1 MSSKI
6 TGTLE
11 VDYGLLDSMGNL
23 ARHPTPVGTRAS
35 ESSQQISLEETES
48 GLRLAP
54 YDTGFDANERSYGS
68 VSPRDAYRCWNAL
81 GSCTPRGSLMY
92 LLRLVCFLTL
102 LGVTAA
108 LFIFA
113 VDLAVHGL
121 EELRMKISRLAGRF
135 AGYIL
140 YVVSGVALCL
150 LSTFWCA
157 VLSTEA
163 EGSGLPQ
170 MKSILSGFY
179 DKMRSALELRVL
191 FAKALGL
198 ICAIG
203 GGLPVG
209 WEGPNVHIA
218 CIIAHQ
224 FYRLGVF
231 KELCT
236 DRALRLQTLAAAC
249 AVGLASSFGAPL
261 GGVLYSI
268 ETIASFYL
276 VQAFWK
282 GVLSAL
288 SGAIVYE
295 LLYTT
300 PLVEAFEGTN
310 FDASDVSRTQTLLY
324 AILGALMG
332 VLGALFIRCV
342 RSIYELRMRHYPGT
356 NRYFLV
362 GVVALFASALQYP
375 FRLFALDPRATIND
389 LFKAVPLY
397 QTDHFGW
404 TELIL
409 MPIIKFILVALSI
422 GLPLPAGVFVPS
434 FLIGA
439 GFGRLYGELMR
450 VVFGNAIVP
459 GSYAVVGAAA
469 FTAGVTR
476 ALSCAVIIFEVTG
489 QIRHLVPVLISVL
502 LAVIVGNA
510 FNRSLYETLVLMK
523 HLPYMPILR
532 RDRSPEMTAREIM
545 HPIEGEPHLFPDSE
559 PQHIKG
565 ILEKFPNRLVFPV
578 IDANG
583 YLLGA
588 ISRKEIVD
596 RLQHVL
602 EDVPE
607 PIAGHRTLVLLDAA
621 DLSENIEGLVD
632 ETPSGEHSSKGKR
645 TATVLEPTSSLV
657 VPCDVSPIVV
667 TSYSLVRQLHFLF
680 VMLMPSMIY
689 VTERGKLVGI
699 VEREDVAYGYREP
712 EQTS

>member
-1 MSSKI
+1 LSK
-6 TGTLE
+6 
-11 VDYGLLDSMGNL
+11 
-23 ARHPTPVGTRAS
+23 
-35 ESSQQISLEETES
+35 
-48 GLRLAP
+48 
-54 YDTGFDANERSYGS
+54 
-68 VSPRDAYRCWNAL
+68 
-81 GSCTPRGSLMY
+81 
-92 LLRLVCFLTL
+92 
-102 LGVTAA
+102 
-108 LFIFA
+108 
-113 VDLAVHGL
+113 
-121 EELRMKISRLAGRF
+121 
-135 AGYIL
+135 
-140 YVVSGVALCL
+140 
-150 LSTFWCA
+150 
-157 VLSTEA
+157 EA

-179 DKMRSALELRVL
+179 DKMKTALELRVL

-209 WEGPNVHIA
+209 WEGPNVHIS

-224 FYRLGVF
+224 FYKIHFFRD
-231 KELCT
+231 LCT

-282 GVLSAL
+282 SILSAL

-300 PLVEAFEGTN
+300 PLVEAFEGTS
-310 FDASDVSRTQTLLY
+310 FDPSDVSRTQILLY
-324 AILGALMG
+324 A
-332 VLGALFIRCV
+332 VLGAIMGALGAFFIRCV
-342 RSIYELRMRHYPGT
+342 RSIYELRMKHYPGT
-356 NRYFLV
+356 NRYMLV
-362 GVVALFASALQYP
+362 GGVAFLAAALQYP
-375 FRLFALDPRATIND
+375 FRLFALDPRAAIND

-397 QTDHFGW
+397 MTDHFGW
-404 TELIL
+404 AELVL
-409 MPIIKFILVALSI
+409 LPLVKFVLVALSI

-450 VVFGNAIVP
+450 MLFGDVVIP

-476 ALSCAVIIFEVTG
+476 AISCAVIIFEVTG
-489 QIRHLVPVLISVL
+489 QIRHLVPVIISVL

-532 RDRSPEMTAREIM
+532 RDRTPEMTAQDIM
-545 HPIEGEPHLFPDSE
+545 RPIESEPHFRPDSE
-559 PQHIKG
+559 PSYVRKA
-565 ILEKFPNRLVFPV
+565 LEKFPTRLVFPV
-578 IDANG
+578 IDSNG
-583 YLLGA
+583 FLLGA
-588 ISRKEIVD
+588 VSRRAISN
-596 RLQHVL
+596 RLHCALQDST
-602 EDVPE
+602 ESTE
-607 PIAGHRTLVLLDAA
+607 NQNTLVLLDAA

-632 ETPSGEHSSKGKR
+632 ETPSGEHSSKGKVP
-645 TATVLEPTSSLV
+645 ATLLESSSSVVL
-657 VPCDVSPIVV
+657 PCDVSPIIV
-667 TSYSLVRQLHFLF
+667 TAYSLVRQLHFLF

-689 VTERGKLVGI
+689 VTDQGKLVG
-699 VEREDVAYGYREP
+699 VVGREDVVFGCKDVTE
-712 EQTS
+712 SS